1 MKEFNNIKNCRNI
14 WKIIREFANGRQTF
28 GEQNRIICKIE
39 NCIDNCFEQKYIY
52 YLIELITYSSVHL
65 LLKVSWRKKL
75 LKVSQLKRISH
86 TLKN

>member
-39 NCIDNCFEQKYIY
+39 NCIDNCFSKPVSVFTVFNNFYGLFLFYEDQK
-52 YLIELITYSSVHL
+52 
-65 LLKVSWRKKL
+65 
-75 LKVSQLKRISH
+75 
-86 TLKN
+86 